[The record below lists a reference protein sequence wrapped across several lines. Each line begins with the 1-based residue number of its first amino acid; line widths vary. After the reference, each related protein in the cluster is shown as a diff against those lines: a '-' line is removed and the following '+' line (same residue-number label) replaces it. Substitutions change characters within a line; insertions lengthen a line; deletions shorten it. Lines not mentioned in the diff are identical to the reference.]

1 MTRVFTK
8 RPIVLVALAA
18 ILLIAAACAPA
29 TAPTAAPAQPTAA
42 PAQPTALPAQPT
54 TAPAPTEAPQPTTAP
69 APTQAPSA
77 SGNKVISI
85 SYTQE
90 PNNLNPLYSNQ
101 WFMYNLQDFYLATGL
116 ITFNDKNEPLPWI
129 ATEIPTVE
137 NGGITPDGKVITFK
151 LRDDVKWSD
160 GEPLTADDYV
170 FTYQMIMSDKNTVAS
185 RDPFDTAVEKVEAKD
200 KNTLV
205 VTFKEPFAPWMT
217 KIFSHVNGTV
227 ALPKHIL
234 EPVFQKN
241 GTIDNA
247 DWNRAP
253 TVGIGPFL
261 FKEWETGS
269 HLTFEANPNFWLG
282 KPKVDQIFIRIVPDD
297 SAQLAA
303 IKAGDVDI
311 GVFISPSDVPD
322 LEKLGTLDVA
332 KVQSGYKELWNFN
345 LSTDE
350 ATKGHPALQ
359 DANVRRALVMA
370 VDRDKID
377 QELLYGLTKPALTFW
392 DGMPQADP
400 TIQPIKYDPEGAKKL
415 LDDAG
420 WKVGADG
427 IREKDGVKLKLRYA
441 TTTREVRKNT
451 QAIVQQQWKEVGVDT
466 ELINYPSDV
475 FFNSYGDKGPIAT
488 GQYDIAEWSDAPNF
502 PDPDTSRWLCS
513 EIPSDANPPGG
524 NWEFLCDKELDALFQ
539 KQAQTVDA
547 NARTELFH
555 QIQKIIADKV
565 YWVSIWDDPDLW
577 TISKK
582 LSNVKFSGATPF
594 WNSYEWDKS
603 Q

>member
-1 MTRVFTK
+1 MQRLFSK
-8 RPIVLVALAA
+8 RNL
-18 ILLIAAACAPA
+18 LLIALVAVVAVIAACAPA
-29 TAPTAAPAQPTAA
+29 AAPTAAPPTAAPAQPTAA
-42 PAQPTALPAQPT
+42 PAQPTAAPAQPT
-54 TAPAPTEAPQPTTAP
+54 EAPKPTDVPQPTG
-69 APTQAPSA
+69 
-77 SGNKVISI
+77 GNKVISI
-85 SYTQE
+85 AYTQE
-90 PNNLNPLYSNQ
+90 ANSLNPLYSNQ
-101 WFMYNLQDFYLATGL
+101 WFTYNLLDFYLATGL
-116 ITFNDKNEPLPWI
+116 IQFNDKNEPLAWI
-129 ATEIPTVE
+129 AKEIPTIE
-137 NGGITPDGKVITFK
+137 NGGISADGKVITFK

-160 GEPLTADDYV
+160 GTPLTADDYV
-170 FTYQMIMSDKNTVAS
+170 FTYDMIMSDKNTVAS
-185 RDPFDTAVEKVEAKD
+185 RDPFDTAVEKVEAPD

-227 ALPKHIL
+227 ALPKHVL
-234 EPVFQKN
+234 EPVFQKD

-253 TVGIGPFL
+253 TVGVGPFL

-269 HLTFEANPNFWLG
+269 HLTFEANPDFWLG
-282 KPKVDQIFIRIVPDD
+282 KPKADQIFIRIVPDD
-297 SAQLAA
+297 AAQLAA
-303 IKAGDVDI
+303 IKTGDVDI

-322 LEKLGTLDVA
+322 LEKLGTLDIA
-332 KVQSGYKELWNFN
+332 KVQSGYKESWYFN
-345 LSTDE
+345 LSAEE

-359 DANVRRALVMA
+359 DPNVRRAVVMA
-370 VDRDKID
+370 VDRDKIT
-377 QELLYGLTKPALTFW
+377 QELLYGLTKPALTLW
-392 DGMPQADP
+392 DGMAQADSSI
-400 TIQPIKYDPEGAKKL
+400 TPIKYDPEGAKKL

-427 IREKDGVKLKLRYA
+427 IREKDGEKFKLRYV

-451 QAIVQQQWKEVGVDT
+451 QAIVQQQWKAVGIDT
-466 ELINYPSDV
+466 ELVNHPSDV
-475 FFNSYGDKGPIAT
+475 FFNSYGDKGPVAT
-488 GQYDIAEWSDAPNF
+488 GQYDIAEWSNATNF
-502 PDPDTSRWLCS
+502 PDPDTSAWLCS

-524 NWEFLCDKELDALFQ
+524 NWQFLCDKDLDALFQ
-539 KQAQTVDA
+539 QQAKTVDA
-547 NARTELFH
+547 KARTEIFK

-594 WNSYEWDKS
+594 WNAYEWDKT